1 MEPRPGNRTALEHAS
16 PAPDNGHKVEA
27 GGIVTELHSSLA
39 EVVELLR
46 LERLEDLL
54 FRGESRDIGS
64 PQVFGGQILGQAL
77 SAAHKTVDGRVPHS
91 LHAYFLRPGDF
102 NRPVVYQVEVSRDGG
117 SYSNRRV
124 VAIQHG
130 RPILNMAASF
140 KTPED
145 GLEHQVDM
153 PDVPGPDGLTS
164 LVDINASILDK
175 VPEKMR
181 RFLAHKPPF
190 EFRPVEAPKFL
201 EPGARPPVKHI
212 WMRACG
218 TLPDDPE
225 LHRNLLAYVSD
236 YELLG
241 TSTLPHPL
249 DFERRPLLMASL
261 DHAMWF
267 HREQRVDQW
276 LLYAMDSTIGIGGR
290 GFSRGQIFTR
300 HGKLVASTA
309 QEGVIRIWKG

>member
-1 MEPRPGNRTALEHAS
+1 MNP
-16 PAPDNGHKVEA
+16 V
-27 GGIVTELHSSLA
+27 LA
-39 EVVELLR
+39 EVVALLQ
-46 LERLEDLL
+46 LERLELNL
-54 FRGESRDIGS
+54 FRGDSRDIGS

-77 SAAHKTVDGRVPHS
+77 SAAHRTVEGRIPHS

-102 NRPVVYQVEVSRDGG
+102 NQPVVYQVERSRDGG

-130 RPILNMAASF
+130 HPILNLAASF
-140 KTPED
+140 KTPEQ
-145 GLEHQVDM
+145 GLEHQTEM
-153 PDVPGPDGLTS
+153 PAVAGPDGLTS
-164 LVDINASILDK
+164 LVDINESILDK

-190 EFRPVEAPKFL
+190 EFRPVEPPKFID
-201 EPGARPPVKHI
+201 PQPRPPAKNV

-218 TLPDDPE
+218 ELPDDPE

-236 YELLG
+236 YELLS
-241 TSTLPHPL
+241 TSTLPHDI
-249 DFERRPLLMASL
+249 DFSRKPLLMASL

-267 HREQRVDQW
+267 HREARVDQW
-276 LLYAMDSTIGIGGR
+276 LLYTFDSPVATGGR

-300 HGKLVASTA
+300 DGILVASTA
-309 QEGVIRIWKG
+309 QEGVIRPWKPEAKR

>member
-1 MEPRPGNRTALEHAS
+1 MNP
-16 PAPDNGHKVEA
+16 V
-27 GGIVTELHSSLA
+27 LA
-39 EVVELLR
+39 EVVKLLA
-46 LERLEDLL
+46 LERLEDNI
-54 FRGESRDIGS
+54 FRGESRDIGA

-77 SAAHKTVDGRVPHS
+77 SAAHRTVEDRIPHS

-102 NRPVVYQVEVSRDGG
+102 NRPVVYQVERSRDGG

-130 RPILNMAASF
+130 RPILNLAASF
-140 KTPED
+140 KTLEEGP
-145 GLEHQVDM
+145 EHQADI
-153 PDVPGPDGLTS
+153 PEVPGPEGLTS
-164 LVDINASILDK
+164 LVDINRSMLDK

-190 EFRPVEAPKFL
+190 EFRPIEAPKFI
-201 EPGARPPVKHI
+201 EPGARDPIKHI

-218 TLPDDPE
+218 QLPEDPE

-241 TSTLPHPL
+241 TATLPHAI
-249 DFERRPLLMASL
+249 DFSTKPLLMASL

-267 HREQRVDQW
+267 HRHARVDQW
-276 LLYAMDSTIGIGGR
+276 LLYTFDSPISTGGR

-300 HGKLVASTA
+300 DGMLVASTA
-309 QEGVIRIWKG
+309 QEGVIRVWNPGR

>member
-1 MEPRPGNRTALEHAS
+1 MNP
-16 PAPDNGHKVEA
+16 V
-27 GGIVTELHSSLA
+27 LA
-39 EVVELLR
+39 EVVELLQ
-46 LERLEDLL
+46 LERLEDNL
-54 FRGESRDIGS
+54 FRGESRDIGA

-77 SAAHKTVDGRVPHS
+77 SAAHCTVEDRIPHS

-102 NRPVVYQVEVSRDGG
+102 NHPVVYQVERSRDGG

-130 RPILNMAASF
+130 RPILNLAASF

-145 GLEHQVDM
+145 GLEHQATM
-153 PDVPGPDGLTS
+153 PEVPGPDGLTS
-164 LVDINASILDK
+164 LVDINRSMLDK

-190 EFRPVEAPKFL
+190 EFRPVEAPKFI
-201 EPGARPPVKHI
+201 EPGKRKPVKNI

-218 TLPDDPE
+218 DLPDDPE

-241 TSTLPHPL
+241 TATLPHAIDFARKPL
-249 DFERRPLLMASL
+249 MMASL

-267 HREQRVDQW
+267 HRDTRVDQW
-276 LLYAMDSTIGIGGR
+276 LLYTFDSPVSTGGR
-290 GFSRGQIFTR
+290 GFSRGQIFT
-300 HGKLVASTA
+300 HEGTLVASTA
-309 QEGVIRIWKG
+309 QEGVIRVWQKPQR

>member
-1 MEPRPGNRTALEHAS
+1 MKSE
-16 PAPDNGHKVEA
+16 
-27 GGIVTELHSSLA
+27 IHSSLA
-39 EVVELLR
+39 EVVELLT

-77 SAAHKTVDGRVPHS
+77 SAAHRTVEQRAPHS
-91 LHAYFLRPGDF
+91 LHAYFLRPGDVSQ
-102 NRPVVYQVEVSRDGG
+102 PVVYQVERSRDGG

-130 RPILNMAASF
+130 RPILNLAASF
-140 KTPED
+140 KAPED
-145 GLEHQVDM
+145 GSEHQLGM
-153 PDVPGPDGLTS
+153 PDVPGPEGLTS
-164 LVDINASILDK
+164 QADINQSILDK

-190 EFRPVEAPKFL
+190 EFRPVEAPKFID
-201 EPGARPPVKHI
+201 PSSRPPVKHV

-218 TLPDDPE
+218 ELPDDPE

-236 YELLG
+236 YELLA
-241 TSTLPHPL
+241 TATLPLEIEFGRKPL
-249 DFERRPLLMASL
+249 QMASL

-267 HREQRVDQW
+267 HRDAPTDQW
-276 LLYAMDSTIGIGGR
+276 LLYSFDSPITIGGR
-290 GFSRGQIFTR
+290 GFARGQIYTR
-300 HGKLVASTA
+300 DGRLVASTA
-309 QEGVIRIWKG
+309 QEGVVRIWNPNKR